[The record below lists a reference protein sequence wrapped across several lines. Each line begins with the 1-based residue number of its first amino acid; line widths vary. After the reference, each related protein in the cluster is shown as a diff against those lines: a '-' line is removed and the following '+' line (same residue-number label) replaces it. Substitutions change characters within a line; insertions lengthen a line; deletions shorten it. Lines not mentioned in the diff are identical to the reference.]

1 MYSPRPLA
9 LRQLDERFHNLRP
22 QDFAYWGAYLLE
34 DIGIMEIDRAVGD
47 VAVYGKQIRDELT
60 GGGNSLAPNWAEVA
74 TRLWTMSPALSSP
87 HSMLS
92 VMCQLACAK
101 LVIEDRLNAKEAK

>member
-1 MYSPRPLA
+1 MYSHRPLA
-9 LRQLDERFHNLRP
+9 VNQLDERIPTLKP

-34 DIGIMEIDRAVGD
+34 DIGILEIDRAVGD
-47 VAVYGKQIRDELT
+47 IESYGKQIRSELT
-60 GGGNSLAPNWAEVA
+60 GGGDKLTPHWSGVA
-74 TRLWTMSPALSSP
+74 TRLWTISPALSSP